1 MPGSSSGHPSS
12 VSATPDTAA
21 PPSAATRLRFDR
33 FVLDTGARTL
43 ARDGAPVALNARY
56 FDALVLLVRAHG
68 QLVGKQRFFDE
79 VWTHSV
85 VTDAA
90 LTQCI
95 KAIRQALCDDAGHP
109 RFIRTVAG
117 HGYVFVAPVQDDAA
131 AAASVPPAPAPVAPS
146 MPSAPGVRSA
156 DARPALARVL
166 IDGAAATAGGAA
178 AGLIGGLLYGS
189 ALAGAPQSQALGTVS
204 VLMVLMALSVAVG
217 MAGAMGVGLGM
228 AGGRLLGRGAGGTL
242 AGGAMGG
249 LVVGG
254 LVRLLG
260 SDTFTLLVG
269 RAPTGITGGLEGAAI
284 GFAVALGVVLGGGLD
299 RTRGWRPAWGAAL
312 STGVAGALITLAGG
326 SLMASSLARVAAT
339 FEGARL
345 DMTPLGA
352 LLGAPQPGP
361 LAQAALGLLEGGIFG
376 GCVAAAL
383 LIARRSGLPSG
394 G

>member
-1 MPGSSSGHPSS
+1 MS
-12 VSATPDTAA
+12 VPNGTDTDTDTA
-21 PPSAATRLRFDR
+21 SSIATRFVFAG
-33 FVLDTGARTL
+33 FVLDTANRTL
-43 ARDGAPVALNARY
+43 VRDGVPVALNARY
-56 FDALVLLVRAHG
+56 FDALVLLVREHG

-79 VWTHSV
+79 VWARSV

-95 KAIRQALCDDAGHP
+95 KAIRQVLGDDAGNP
-109 RFIRTVAG
+109 SFIRTVAG
-117 HGYVFVAPVQDDAA
+117 HGYVFIAPVQLDVATLA
-131 AAASVPPAPAPVAPS
+131 TALPPPAPLTPATPSTPV
-146 MPSAPGVRSA
+146 VRQG
-156 DARPALARVL
+156 DARPVLARVL

-189 ALAGAPQSQALGTVS
+189 ALAVSPQSQALGTLS

-228 AGGRLLGRGAGGTL
+228 AGGWLLGRGAGWTL
-242 AGGAMGG
+242 AGGAAGG

-254 LVRLLG
+254 LARLLG
-260 SDTFTLLVG
+260 SDTLNLLVG

-284 GFAVALGVVLGGGLD
+284 GFALALGVVVGGGLD

-312 STGVAGALITLAGG
+312 STGIAGALITVAGG
-326 SLMASSLARVAAT
+326 SLMASSLARVAAAFDDT
-339 FEGARL
+339 RL
-345 DMTPLGA
+345 DMAPLGA
-352 LLGAPQPGP
+352 LPGEPQFA
-361 LAQAALGLLEGGIFG
+361 LASQAALGVLEGGIFG

-383 LIARRSGLPSG
+383 LVARRSGLPSG

>member
-1 MPGSSSGHPSS
+1 M
-12 VSATPDTAA
+12 SATPDTAA
-21 PPSAATRLRFDR
+21 APSTATRFAFAD
-33 FVLDTGARTL
+33 FVLDTANRTL
-43 ARDGAPVALNARY
+43 VHDGAPVALNARY
-56 FDALVLLVRAHG
+56 FDALVLLVREHG

-79 VWTHSV
+79 VWARSV

-95 KAIRQALCDDAGHP
+95 KEIRRQLGDDAGNP

-117 HGYVFVAPVQDDAA
+117 HGYVFIAPVQSDVAA
-131 AAASVPPAPAPVAPS
+131 VATALATPAAVTPATPSTPV
-146 MPSAPGVRSA
+146 MRGG

-178 AGLIGGLLYGS
+178 AGVIGGLLYGS
-189 ALAGAPQSQALGTVS
+189 ALAVAPQSQALGTLS

-228 AGGRLLGRGAGGTL
+228 AGGRLLGRGAGWVL
-242 AGGAMGG
+242 AGGAAGG

-260 SDTFTLLVG
+260 SDTLTLLVG

-284 GFAVALGVVLGGGLD
+284 GFALALGVLLGGGLD
-299 RTRGWRPAWGAAL
+299 RAHGWRPAWGAAL
-312 STGVAGALITLAGG
+312 STGIAGALITLSGG
-326 SLMASSLARVAAT
+326 SLMASSLARVAST
-339 FEGARL
+339 FDDTRL
-345 DMTPLGA
+345 DMAPLGA
-352 LLGAPQPGP
+352 LLGEPQLG
-361 LAQAALGLLEGGIFG
+361 LASQAALGLLEGGIFG

-383 LIARRSGLPSG
+383 LWARRQGPAIRRRAS
-394 G
+394 